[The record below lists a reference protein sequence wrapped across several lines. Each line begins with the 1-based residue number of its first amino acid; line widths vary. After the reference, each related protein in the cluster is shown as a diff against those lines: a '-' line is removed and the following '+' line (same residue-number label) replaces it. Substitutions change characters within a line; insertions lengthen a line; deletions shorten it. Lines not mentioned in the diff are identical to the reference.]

1 VALGQTEKTGVK
13 APQQE
18 KEEMTKTSDQKLV
31 KKLQKIDEPNDKEIS
46 FANDLECFV
55 SDGRPLSEAQLIKAQ
70 AILDSRK

>member
-1 VALGQTEKTGVK
+1 
-13 APQQE
+13 
-18 KEEMTKTSDQKLV
+18 MTKTSDQKLV